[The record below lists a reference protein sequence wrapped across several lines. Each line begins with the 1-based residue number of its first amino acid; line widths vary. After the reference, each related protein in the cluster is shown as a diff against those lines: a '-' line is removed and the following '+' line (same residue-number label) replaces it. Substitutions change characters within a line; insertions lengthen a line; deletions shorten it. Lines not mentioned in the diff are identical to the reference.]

1 MVKPKKRG
9 RKLGVSI
16 GPYKKSNI
24 ALTEIDIVKAN
35 LKYLIQLKIK
45 YLNKLLRS
53 L

>member
-9 RKLGVSI
+9 RKLEVKI
-16 GPYKKSNI
+16 GPYKKSEIQI
-24 ALTEIDIVKAN
+24 ATDN
-35 LKYLIQLKIK
+35 LKILIRERIT